1 MARYLLGRLA
11 QSLVVLF
18 IIVSASFF
26 IMKAAPGSPLSRDR
40 QLDPATEQLL
50 MERYRLDRPVVEQ
63 YAWYVSNLMRGD
75 MGESIKQKAPVTEI
89 VAASLPYSLMI
100 GGLAMFFAL
109 AMGIPMGLVAG
120 LRQNT
125 VLDWGTMSFA
135 MLGVSIPNFVLGP
148 LLILALATGLGLFSS
163 GGWTGPA
170 DAILPA
176 FSLGLFY
183 TAYIARLTRG
193 GMLEIV
199 RQDFIRTARAKGLRE
214 HLVVTRHAM
223 KGALLPVVSY
233 LGPAFASVLTGS
245 VVIEKVFNVP
255 GLGTFFVDA
264 AFNRDYFLV
273 LGVIIIYSLL
283 LVFLNLVVDLL
294 YGLLDPR
301 VRLDGGEA

>member
-125 VLDWGTMSFA
+125 VLDWGLMSFA

>member
-50 MERYRLDRPVVEQ
+50 MERYRLDRPVIEQ

-100 GGLAMFFAL
+100 GGLAMFFAM

-125 VLDWGTMSFA
+125 VLDWGLMSFA